1 MLVPPD
7 APAII
12 ELRSANGQGDANLL
26 ESGHSLFRRRPVINL
41 KRILVPTDFSESAR
55 HALLYGTSFAREYE
69 GELVLLHV
77 VENLTVGYASDLF
90 PVPMA
95 EVFDEIS
102 GYAKA
107 ELAKLGAEV
116 KEKGIAVRELVVQGK
131 PSAEIVRVAREET
144 ADMIVLGTHGKGM
157 LDKALFGSTAE
168 RVIRRAPCPVL
179 TVGLEEH
186 EFVQET

>member
-1 MLVPPD
+1 M
-7 APAII
+7 
-12 ELRSANGQGDANLL
+12 
-26 ESGHSLFRRRPVINL
+26 INL

-116 KEKGIAVRELVVQGK
+116 REKGIRVRELVVQGK